1 MTCPVLQWTSLL
13 LNNVVWFFNAASWL
27 SVRETASKGACSGHM
42 TGLSNLFGVVVH
54 HAGGVV
60 HSQTDL
66 VFPFAGL
73 GPPQPDLV
81 FTELTG
87 DVGDHLPHVQTLP
100 SAVVPS
106 VEHGNITHT
115 HLTTTDTFC

>member
-1 MTCPVLQWTSLL
+1 MQPADLL
-13 LNNVVWFFNAASWL
+13 S
-27 SVRETASKGACSGHM
+27 EEGACYGHM
-42 TGLSNLFGVVVH
+42 TGAADLFGVVVH

-60 HSQTDL
+60 HSQADL
-66 VFPFAGL
+66 VLSFAGL

-100 SAVVPS
+100 GAEVPS
-106 VEHGNITHT
+106 AGHHTHT
-115 HLTTTDTFC
+115 HTLNNH